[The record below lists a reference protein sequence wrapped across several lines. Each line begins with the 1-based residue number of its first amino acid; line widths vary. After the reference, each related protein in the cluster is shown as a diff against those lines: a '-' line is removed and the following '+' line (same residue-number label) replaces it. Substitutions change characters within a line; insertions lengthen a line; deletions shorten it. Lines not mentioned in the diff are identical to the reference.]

1 MAQRRALPQSQT
13 RPAQPQAKEGALL
26 LPSSSSPSSLL
37 RLISPFPSHHTCSS
51 HLTPSHIF
59 SPFKSR
65 TVYPVSFF
73 FSFSC
78 HFLFHRTFLF
88 FPPLVSS
95 RLFISSSRSL
105 LLYSFHTLSLF
116 LFLFSYLVIFLFFLS
131 LPSLTLSSF
140 LLSSISLLLLVL
152 SFLFSRLFPSS
163 SFLPPYFLS
172 FSISLPLPYLSFPF
186 FFFVNTPC
194 LSSPVLV
201 PRLLLSSVFLS
212 SSRDKQ
218 FPEHLVFSRNSASV
232 CYPDSV
238 AVRRLFSGAP
248 YREGARERRRGVYLP
263 VLNNTRSAE

>member
-59 SPFKSR
+59 SPFKNR

-95 RLFISSSRSL
+95 RLFYFLPVSSRRFFASL
-105 LLYSFHTLSLF
+105 LVSYLISLLISLLIPRYFFIFFCLFLLSLFPPFYRLPFLSSFLSSPFYFLGYSLPLVSCLLISSLF
-116 LFLFSYLVIFLFFLS
+116 LFPCPSHIFHFLFF
-131 LPSLTLSSF
+131 F
-140 LLSSISLLLLVL
+140 L
-152 SFLFSRLFPSS
+152 
-163 SFLPPYFLS
+163 
-172 FSISLPLPYLSFPF
+172 
-186 FFFVNTPC
+186 
-194 LSSPVLV
+194 
-201 PRLLLSSVFLS
+201 
-212 SSRDKQ
+212 
-218 FPEHLVFSRNSASV
+218 
-232 CYPDSV
+232 
-238 AVRRLFSGAP
+238 
-248 YREGARERRRGVYLP
+248 
-263 VLNNTRSAE
+263 

>member
-95 RLFISSSRSL
+95 RLFYFLPVSSRRFFASL
-105 LLYSFHTLSLF
+105 LV
-116 LFLFSYLVIFLFFLS
+116 SYLISLLISLLIPPVIFLFFFVS
-131 LPSLTLSSF
+131 SFSHSF
-140 LLSSISLLLLVL
+140 LLFIV
-152 SFLFSRLFPSS
+152 FHFSPPSC
-163 SFLPPYFLS
+163 P
-172 FSISLPLPYLSFPF
+172 
-186 FFFVNTPC
+186 
-194 LSSPVLV
+194 
-201 PRLLLSSVFLS
+201 LLSIFSVIPFL
-212 SSRDKQ
+212 
-218 FPEHLVFSRNSASV
+218 
-232 CYPDSV
+232 
-238 AVRRLFSGAP
+238 
-248 YREGARERRRGVYLP
+248 
-263 VLNNTRSAE
+263 